1 MMLCVQLVPVFQG
14 LEYNQQLKIEQLVR
28 RTHVQKQETVL
39 MPGDP
44 GQLIILER
52 GQLKAVQYTDDGREK
67 LQFFMNTGDYTGENW
82 LFGEENTH
90 TFLIATADSLV
101 CHIAADDFNQLLVSL
116 PDLSYQLLKSM
127 VNHNNQLLQQNTY
140 LAIGRIESRLLAYFN
155 DLTIQ
160 QQSQTITLPFNLKDL
175 AAYLGTTPETISR
188 KIAALVESHQITK
201 LSNLKYRIH

>member
-1 MMLCVQLVPVFQG
+1 MLCVQLVPVFQG

-67 LQFFMNTGDYTGENW
+67 LQFFMNTGDYTGGNW

-127 VNHNNQLLQQNTY
+127 VNHNNQLLQQNAY
-140 LAIGRIESRLLAYFN
+140 LAIGRIEARLLAYFN

>member
-1 MMLCVQLVPVFQG
+1 MMLCVQLIPIFQG

-52 GQLKAVQYTDDGREK
+52 GQLKAVRYTDDGREK

-127 VNHNNQLLQQNTY
+127 VNHNNQLLQQNAY
-140 LAIGRIESRLLAYFN
+140 LAIGRIEARLLAYFN

-175 AAYLGTTPETISR
+175 ASYLGTTPETISR
-188 KIAALVESHQITK
+188 KIAALVKTRQITK

>member
-1 MMLCVQLVPVFQG
+1 MLCVQLVPIFQG

-39 MPGDP
+39 TPGDP

-127 VNHNNQLLQQNTY
+127 VNHNNQLLQQNAY
-140 LAIGRIESRLLAYFN
+140 LAIGRIEARLLAYFN

-175 AAYLGTTPETISR
+175 ASYLGTTPETISR
-188 KIAALVESHQITK
+188 KIAALVKTRQITK

>member
-1 MMLCVQLVPVFQG
+1 MLCVQLVPVFQG

-127 VNHNNQLLQQNTY
+127 VNHNNQLLQQNAY
-140 LAIGRIESRLLAYFN
+140 LAIGRIEARLLAYFN

-175 AAYLGTTPETISR
+175 ASYLGTTPETISR
-188 KIAALVESHQITK
+188 KIAALVKTRQITK

>member
-1 MMLCVQLVPVFQG
+1 MLCVQLIPIFQG

-52 GQLKAVQYTDDGREK
+52 GQLKAVRYTDDGREK

-127 VNHNNQLLQQNTY
+127 VNHNNQLLQQNAY
-140 LAIGRIESRLLAYFN
+140 LAIGRIEARLLAYFN

-175 AAYLGTTPETISR
+175 ASYLGTTPETISR
-188 KIAALVESHQITK
+188 KIAALVKTRQITK

>member
-1 MMLCVQLVPVFQG
+1 MLCVQLVPVFQG

-127 VNHNNQLLQQNTY
+127 VNHNNQLLQQNAY
-140 LAIGRIESRLLAYFN
+140 LAIGRIEARLLAYFN

-175 AAYLGTTPETISR
+175 AGYLGTTPETISR